1 MIYTI
6 TADIPY
12 TTTKDEINQ
21 FAKEHGC
28 SVLKFQTKR
37 LKSLGLLSAVT
48 FQSKNLDYIQ
58 ELADQLKLPHSEIYS
73 LLFPKNNI

>member
-6 TADIPY
+6 TSDIPY
-12 TTTKDEINQ
+12 TTSKSLIKQ

-28 SVLKFQTKR
+28 SLLKFQTNGPAGGNH
-37 LKSLGLLSAVT
+37 LVT

-58 ELADQLKLPHSEIYS
+58 ELCDQLQLPHSKI
-73 LLFPKNNI
+73 ITT